1 MPTGL
6 KVSEAHTI
14 ASYLVLSVSQRLPHH
29 HPFLPALEDAE
40 PVWAEEGK
48 QFKKTSVVVQLPQVG
63 ARIPKHCSCREVP
76 TLWTTWLE

>member
-1 MPTGL
+1 MSRERGYRQGL
-6 KVSEAHTI
+6 
-14 ASYLVLSVSQRLPHH
+14 RN